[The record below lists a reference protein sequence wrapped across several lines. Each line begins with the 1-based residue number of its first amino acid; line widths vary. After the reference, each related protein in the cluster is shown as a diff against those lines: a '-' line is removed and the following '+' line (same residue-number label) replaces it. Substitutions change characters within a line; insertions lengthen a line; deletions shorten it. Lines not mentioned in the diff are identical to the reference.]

1 MSVNDLVDILK
12 SHENNHSDISDILYG
27 QVVNT
32 SPLAIRV
39 NSKMTLT
46 SEFLELSHAVKS
58 FNIQDAALDC
68 PTVGSVQVFRDLV
81 VGDTVKLLRVKKVA
95 KNILY

>member
-1 MSVNDLVDILK
+1 MAK
-12 SHENNHSDISDILYG
+12 SL
-27 QVVNT
+27 
-32 SPLAIRV
+32 IRV
-39 NSKMTLT
+39 HLRLELIQKMTLT

-58 FNIQDAALDC
+58 FNIQV

>member
-32 SPLAIRV
+32 SPLSIRV

-58 FNIQDAALDC
+58 FNIQV

-81 VGDTVKLLRVKKVA
+81 VGDTVKLLRLKSGQKYFV
-95 KNILY
+95 LERS